1 MISMKSIEKI
11 GVKGY
16 AFKNYV
22 CQELSFAEFSGRRSC
37 AEGAQVNSASLSFV
51 STFRSAMLRSI
62 AIPLKLSEAEF
73 SEYHQPKAAACLGLN
88 RSIYC
93 RTKYSE
99 RTQNFGNYG

>member
-1 MISMKSIEKI
+1 MLKAD
-11 GVKGY
+11 

-22 CQELSFAEFSGRRSC
+22 CQELSFAEFSGRRTSK
-37 AEGAQVNSASLSFV
+37 LSFAEFRIHA
-51 STFRSAMLRSI
+51 TLRSA

-73 SEYHQPKAAACLGLN
+73 SEYHQPINAARLGLN

-93 RTKYSE
+93 RAKYSE